1 MDGHTVGEVPRAEEF
16 DWEDPFFEG
25 FVLPKTGVSIVI
37 TYGHGK
43 NTCFNL
49 LLS

>member
-25 FVLPKTGVSIVI
+25 FVLPKTGVSIDHLWAREKYV
-37 TYGHGK
+37 
-43 NTCFNL
+43 L
-49 LLS
+49 